1 MQLAQEVRTFSS
13 ACEHVLSVIAM
24 NRPLTHD
31 EAVMIEYYCVE
42 ILGKIAP
49 ILQKPT
55 HVISLTPDDYRTE
68 NPPSP

>member
-13 ACEHVLSVIAM
+13 ACEHVLSAIAM

-49 ILQKPT
+49 ILQRPT
-55 HVISLTPDDYRTE
+55 NVIPLTPGEHTTE
-68 NPPSP
+68 NLSSP